1 MTVLAAA
8 ALAAHEPPPP
18 SKTARVRAVNEAVE
32 QVSIYLSNTPRGLPR
47 VLHID
52 PRIID
57 RFDSGETIR
66 QALDRAVDRSDPGEF
81 PDRERIERAVI
92 RLID

>member
-1 MTVLAAA
+1 M

-32 QVSIYLSNTPRGLPR
+32 QVSVYLSNTPAVCRGSY
-47 VLHID
+47 ID